1 MVSYHL
7 LLPMLGSSSHR
18 TGADP
23 ALGLWPIGGDFC
35 VLCTVAQWKRR
46 YIWQGKSSRIR
57 LCKAKTEMDEALGRK
72 KKRICR
78 DQTSV
83 LWTVCQAVM

>member
-1 MVSYHL
+1 MVSHHL

-72 KKRICR
+72 KKKEYAGIKLLFYGL
-78 DQTSV
+78 SV
-83 LWTVCQAVM
+83 RQ

>member
-1 MVSYHL
+1 MVSHHL

-35 VLCTVAQWKRR
+35 ALCTVAQWKRR

-83 LWTVCQAVM
+83 LWTVCQAVT